1 MKKSLLSLTCVLA
14 LAGCYKPYHEPVLVD
29 IETNEVPF
37 LINLEEETDATSQDS
52 IPDSE
57 RQAYLRQHLVQS
69 RRIEI
74 AHRWKDTGHN
84 RTQGLFGWDG
94 QWIPT
99 QRLILVDTSPEVAE
113 WTTGTDT
120 GTSRRNEGI
129 WVESSDSVGF
139 STGITVTARIESH
152 EDAVLFLG
160 NYPPKSQRDVLSAD
174 GRTAIMH
181 VSVTNLRDIMDNE
194 VRTRVQSIFAEQAA
208 QYTMDELRE
217 KKREIMDAVKEDVI
231 PFFAEHGITITNIGQ
246 FGGFTYENPAIQEAI
261 DSVFEAQQ
269 DEEVA
274 KAEAKAAQ
282 ERRLALQLQG
292 EGEAARILEAKRG
305 EAEGIMLVADAT
317 AHELDVL
324 KDNPE
329 AYLAL
334 KQLELEVRR
343 LETWDGHYPTY
354 LFQTGDSDAA
364 PGLLLNLPT
373 PSLAEQTPQ

>member
-1 MKKSLLSLTCVLA
+1 MSLLSLTCVLA
-14 LAGCYKPYHEPVLVD
+14 LTGCYKPYHEQVLVD

-37 LINLEEETDATSQDS
+37 LINLEEGTDVMSQDS
-52 IPDSE
+52 IPDEE

-84 RTQGLFGWDG
+84 WTQGVLGWDG
-94 QWIPT
+94 EWIPT

-113 WTTGTDT
+113 WTTEAST

-152 EDAVLFLG
+152 EDAVLFLS
-160 NYPPKSQRDVLSAD
+160 NYPPKSQRDVQSAD
-174 GRTAIMH
+174 GHAVIMK
-181 VSVTNLRDIMDNE
+181 VSVTNLKDIMDHE
-194 VRTRVQSIFAEQAA
+194 VRTRVQSIFADQAA
-208 QYTMDELRE
+208 EYTMDELRE
-217 KKREIMDAVKEDVI
+217 KKREIMEAVKEDVI

-246 FGGFTYENPAIQEAI
+246 FGGFTYENPEIQAAI

-282 ERRLALQLQG
+282 ERLLALQLEG

-305 EAEGIMLVADAT
+305 EAEGMMLVADAV
-317 AHELDVL
+317 AHELEIL
-324 KDNPE
+324 NENPE

-334 KQLELEVRR
+334 KKLELEARR
-343 LETWDGHYPTY
+343 LETWDGRYPTY
-354 LFQTGDSDAA
+354 LFQTGD
-364 PGLLLNLPT
+364 PGASPDLLLNLPT
-373 PSLAEQTPQ
+373 PTLAEQTPQ